1 MLIVC
6 PSCATSYQVG
16 TAALGPA
23 GRPVRCAHCKNTWFA
38 APSEALASAD
48 AVAQAAAARPP
59 VGPPAGDFAG
69 PMRGETA
76 GDFRIERIAP
86 PDDGAWVGHDAATI
100 APAQAPPIAP
110 DHLPAAARLPE
121 IHVEPDA
128 PEAIETVAARRA
140 RRLQAERKNRRG
152 LLRRLVSAPMLIVT
166 LLAVLIALV
175 HWRDK
180 VVRQVPQTASL
191 FAAVGLPVN
200 LRGFVFQ
207 NVTSSN
213 ELGDGMPVLV
223 IEGTIVNVTP
233 RRLEVPRLRFAL
245 RNSAGHEVYAW
256 TAQPGKPVLGS
267 GDGLAFRT
275 RLASPPPDG
284 RDVIVRFFNRRDV
297 TAGLQ

>member
-16 TAALGPA
+16 PAALGPS

-38 APSEALASAD
+38 APSEALATAG
-48 AVAQAAAARPP
+48 AIRQAAP
-59 VGPPAGDFAG
+59 PPAEPAAERFPGFR
-69 PMRGETA
+69 PGEA
-76 GDFRIERIAP
+76 ADDFRLERIAP
-86 PDDGAWVGHDAATI
+86 PDNDAWVEDDAVTI
-100 APAQAPPIAP
+100 APGQAPPIAP
-110 DHLPAAARLPE
+110 DHLPPAAQLPE

-128 PEAIETVAARRA
+128 PEAIESVAARRA

-152 LLRRLVSAPMLIVT
+152 LLRRLASAPLLIVM
-166 LLAVLIALV
+166 LLAALIALL

-180 VVRQVPQTASL
+180 VVRHAPQTASL

-213 ELGDGMPVLV
+213 ELSDGTPVLV
-223 IEGTIVNVTP
+223 IEGTIINTTP

-256 TAQPGKPVLGS
+256 TSQPGKPTLGS

-284 RDVIVRFFNRRDV
+284 RDVIVRFFHRRDV